1 MLVLFLLTGN
11 FWIYPDKVSQGWD
24 ASLAHLHYFEL
35 RHEAISY
42 LKENEIGIEETAS
55 FFPNNTYID
64 AVDLNGDKRKFPDFT
79 GKEQYVLYSN
89 VFNIKDSEYNIL
101 KNQYWLIKSFSNLGV
116 RIEILVKK

>member
-1 MLVLFLLTGN
+1 MLTGN

-42 LKENEIGIEETAS
+42 LKENEIEIEETAS

-64 AVDLNGDKRKFPDFT
+64 AVDLNDDKRKFPDFT

-89 VFNIKDSEYNIL
+89 VFNIKDSEYNVL
-101 KNQYWLIKSFSNLGV
+101 KNQYLMIKSFNSFGV